1 MPKVPKPPRRGPTKA
16 DINRICR
23 VPQVRDRALRA
34 VGKPSHTPIPSTHD
48 ALRQTLVLLF
58 HALFLS
64 TRPEAEVALEYFRC
78 SRHLIEGGDVDTL
91 PLTLVSRE
99 VFKTKLA
106 NALET
111 GSILNDHGDS
121 R

>member
-1 MPKVPKPPRRGPTKA
+1 MPKVPKPPHRGPTRA
-16 DINRICR
+16 DVNRYFR

-34 VGKPSHTPIPSTHD
+34 VDKSGAAPPATHD
-48 ALRQTLVLLF
+48 GLRQTLVLLF
-58 HALFLS
+58 QYLFLS
-64 TRPEAEVALEYFRC
+64 PKSETEIALEYFRC

-99 VFKTKLA
+99 VFKR
-106 NALET
+106 ALTEAIEH
-111 GSILNDHGDS
+111 GSILNDRGDS